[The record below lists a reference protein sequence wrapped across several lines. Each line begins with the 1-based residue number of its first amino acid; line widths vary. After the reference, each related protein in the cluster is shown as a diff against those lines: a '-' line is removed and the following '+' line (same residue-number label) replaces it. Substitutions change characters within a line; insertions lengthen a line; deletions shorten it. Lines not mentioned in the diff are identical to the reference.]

1 MREGWKAEKAV
12 HIFGNIHL
20 AGQLRSSWLA
30 TWGGRSLCHGA
41 CLWLA
46 GWTFIVPDNAFLH
59 FSEHLASSGG
69 RVMPPI
75 ALQPSPP
82 CGVHGPAALRSEVK
96 QGTQPAVSTTA
107 QDQRIETGH
116 GGVPVLASPEE
127 RGSMNSSPVVSPTAH
142 SFAHVMGH
150 KRSWPCRAW
159 QRTV

>member
-12 HIFGNIHL
+12 QIFGNIHL

-69 RVMPPI
+69 AQRQSWDVWYH
-75 ALQPSPP
+75 LLR
-82 CGVHGPAALRSEVK
+82 CNLTALRC
-96 QGTQPAVSTTA
+96 
-107 QDQRIETGH
+107 
-116 GGVPVLASPEE
+116 L
-127 RGSMNSSPVVSPTAH
+127 
-142 SFAHVMGH
+142 
-150 KRSWPCRAW
+150 WPCSSLVRGDAGNPA
-159 QRTV
+159 RCVNYSAGSAH